1 MTVEELIEQ
10 LNLDGK
16 RYAKHKDQYINIE
29 YPYYPIEIEIDA
41 NIAFLTSVDSM
52 TGVSVQY
59 AISIPYVQDYDIFNQ
74 VATTLLFGIKE
85 ISSDINL
92 IFKEDNN
99 EENSI
104 SE

>member
-59 AISIPYVQDYDIFNQ
+59 AINIPSTPNYDIFNQ
-74 VATTLLFGIKE
+74 VVETLRYGADKIGGN
-85 ISSDINL
+85 IDL
-92 IFKEDNN
+92 IFKENEN

>member
-1 MTVEELIEQ
+1 MTVEELIQCLINDIRYTRYRDEFI
-10 LNLDGK
+10 NLVNPYNPIK
-16 RYAKHKDQYINIE
+16 INIK
-29 YPYYPIEIEIDA
+29 D
-41 NIAFLTSVDSM
+41 NIAYFTLVDSK
-52 TGVSVQY
+52 TGVSIQY

-99 EENSI
+99 EENRI